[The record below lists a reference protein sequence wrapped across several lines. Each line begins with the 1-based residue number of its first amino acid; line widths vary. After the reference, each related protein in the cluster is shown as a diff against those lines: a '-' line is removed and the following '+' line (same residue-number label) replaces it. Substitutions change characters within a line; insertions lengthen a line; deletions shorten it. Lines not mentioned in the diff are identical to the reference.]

1 MSNNFYKDN
10 SIESLS
16 PREHVRLRPG
26 MYAGDTSDA
35 TQLAIEILGNSI
47 DEYNIGHGDLI
58 EVYINPDWIET
69 DQYTV
74 IIRDHGQGF
83 PINVVREDGET
94 VLQASFDVINTSG
107 KYHDDGVYE
116 GTAIGLNGIGAKLTN
131 FLSTQLYVN
140 SFNSKGEF
148 ETIWFKDG
156 VFNKRQTGKISIYS
170 SGTEVSFSPD
180 KQFFDSPTVNEK
192 KLRDFCEDITCL
204 CPGLTI
210 IFNDDIIKHENGIQD
225 LLKKHLGKEIE
236 IISNPLII
244 QEKKDKQAISL
255 AMSYT
260 TRGSSNIVPYVNC
273 GITSAGPHITSIKST
288 ITRILNKWAKEQGIL
303 KTKDKNL
310 DGASLQE
317 GMVLVANI
325 TAEGVSYD
333 AQVKSTI
340 TKIDTSFISST
351 LGELFEIWLDNNP
364 NEGKTIIEKA
374 LVARKAAEAAK
385 KARERVKAKATAP
398 VKAKAIQ
405 LPTTLTDCWSKDRS
419 KCELFICEGK
429 SAAAG
434 LVAGRDSETQA
445 IYGVRGKML
454 SVLKTAASNI
464 YKNQEINNLV
474 QALGLEVDERTCKLV
489 YDEKRLRYGK
499 IIAAADA
506 DFDGFAIENLLFNIL
521 WYMCPEL
528 IVNGHVYS
536 AVPPL
541 FRVTTKKNEYI
552 YLRDAEALAAYQ
564 KSHGTEIQSIGR
576 LKGLGEQDSDELSY
590 CLLDPETRNVLQLK
604 VEDYGKT
611 DKMFQDLYGKRVEPR
626 VQFLA
631 QHLEEARVD

>member
-1 MSNNFYKDN
+1 MNNLYKED

-35 TQLAIEILGNSI
+35 TQLAIEILGNAI
-47 DEYNIGHGDLI
+47 DEYNIGHGNKITIVVNSQIVSIAD
-58 EVYINPDWIET
+58 E
-69 DQYTV
+69 
-74 IIRDHGQGF
+74 GQGF
-83 PINVVREDGET
+83 PINVMRDDGET

-107 KYHDDGVYE
+107 KYRDDGVYE
-116 GTAIGLNGIGAKLTN
+116 GTAIGLNGIGSKLTN
-131 FLSTQLYVN
+131 FLSHNLFVTSWN
-140 SFNSKGEF
+140 ANGEY
-148 ETIWFKDG
+148 E
-156 VFNKRQTGKISIYS
+156 SIYFEEGIFKEREIGKENHP
-170 SGTEVSFSPD
+170 SGTLVSFLPSED
-180 KQFFDSPTVNEK
+180 FFDTPQVNQK
-192 KLRDFCEDITCL
+192 KLLDFCEDITCL
-204 CPGLTI
+204 CSGLVI
-210 IFNDDIIKHENGIQD
+210 VFNGQEIKHENGIQD
-225 LLKKHLGKEIE
+225 LLKKHLGKDIE
-236 IISNPLII
+236 IINNPLII
-244 QEKKDKQAISL
+244 QEKKNKQAISL

-303 KTKDKNL
+303 KAKDKNL

-317 GMVLVANI
+317 GMILVANI

-351 LGELFEIWLDNNP
+351 LGEQLEIWLDNNI
-364 NEGKTIIEKA
+364 EDGKNIIEKA

-419 KCELFICEGK
+419 KCELFVCEGK

-454 SVLKTAASNI
+454 SVLKTASTNI

-474 QALGLEVDERTCKLV
+474 QALGLDVDERTCKLT
-489 YDEKRLRYGK
+489 YDEKKLRYGK

-528 IVNGHVYS
+528 ITNGHVYS

-541 FRVTTKKNEYI
+541 FRVTTKKNEYV

-564 KSHGTEIQSIGR
+564 KEHGAQIQSIGR

-631 QHLEEARVD
+631 QHLEEARID

>member
-1 MSNNFYKDN
+1 MNNLYKDD

-35 TQLAIEILGNSI
+35 TQLAIEILGNAI
-47 DEYNIGHGDLI
+47 DEYNIGHGNKI
-58 EVYINPDWIET
+58 
-69 DQYTV
+69 TV
-74 IIRDHGQGF
+74 IVNNQIVSIEDAGQGF
-83 PINVVREDGET
+83 PINVIREDGET

-107 KYHDDGVYE
+107 KYRDDGVYE
-116 GTAIGLNGIGAKLTN
+116 GTAIGLNGIGSKLTN
-131 FLSTQLYVN
+131 FLSHNLFVSSWN
-140 SFNSKGEF
+140 AKGEYESIYF
-148 ETIWFKDG
+148 EEGIFK
-156 VFNKRQTGKISIYS
+156 KRKTGKEDHP
-170 SGTEVSFSPD
+170 SGTLVSFTPSEE
-180 KQFFDSPTVNEK
+180 FFDTPQVNQK
-192 KLRDFCEDITCL
+192 KLLNFCEDITCL
-204 CPGLTI
+204 CPGLI
-210 IFNDDIIKHENGIQD
+210 IMFNGQEIKHENGIQD
-225 LLKKHLGKEIE
+225 LLTKHLGKEIE
-236 IISNPLII
+236 IINNPLII

-260 TRGSSNIVPYVNC
+260 TRGSSTIVPYVNC
-273 GITSAGPHITSIKST
+273 GLTSAGPHITSIKST

-303 KTKDKNL
+303 KAKDKNL
-310 DGASLQE
+310 DGSSLQE

-325 TAEGVSYD
+325 TAEGVAYD
-333 AQVKSTI
+333 AQVKTTI

-351 LGELFEIWLDNNP
+351 LGEQLEIWLDNNV
-364 NEGKTIIEKA
+364 EDGKNIIEKA

-385 KARERVKAKATAP
+385 KARERVKAKAAAP

-419 KCELFICEGK
+419 KCELFVCEGK

-454 SVLKTAASNI
+454 SVLKTASTNI

-474 QALGLEVDERTCKLV
+474 QALGLDVDERTCKLT
-489 YDEKRLRYGK
+489 YDEKKLRYGK

-528 IVNGHVYS
+528 ITNGHVYS

-541 FRVTTKKNEYI
+541 FRVTTKKNEYV

-564 KSHGTEIQSIGR
+564 KEHGAQVQSIGR

>member
-1 MSNNFYKDN
+1 MNNLYKED

-35 TQLAIEILGNSI
+35 TQLAIEILGNAI
-47 DEYNIGHGDLI
+47 DEYNIGHGNKI
-58 EVYINPDWIET
+58 TIT
-69 DQYTV
+69 
-74 IIRDHGQGF
+74 IISQMVSIADEGQGF
-83 PINVVREDGET
+83 PINVMRDDGET

-107 KYHDDGVYE
+107 KYRDDGVYE
-116 GTAIGLNGIGAKLTN
+116 GTAIGLNGIGSKLTN
-131 FLSTQLYVN
+131 FLSHNLFVTSWN
-140 SFNSKGEF
+140 ANGEY
-148 ETIWFKDG
+148 E
-156 VFNKRQTGKISIYS
+156 SIYFEEGIFKGREIGKENHS
-170 SGTEVSFSPD
+170 SGTLVSFVPSEE
-180 KQFFDSPTVNEK
+180 FFDTPQVNQK
-192 KLRDFCEDITCL
+192 KLLDFCEDITCL
-204 CPGLTI
+204 CPGLVI
-210 IFNDDIIKHENGIQD
+210 VFNGQEIVHQNGIQD
-225 LLKKHLGKEIE
+225 LLSKHLGKDIE
-236 IISNPLII
+236 ILNNPLII

-260 TRGSSNIVPYVNC
+260 SRGSSTLIPYVNC
-273 GITSAGPHITSIKST
+273 GITSSGPHITSMKST
-288 ITRILNKWAKEQGIL
+288 ITRVLNKWAKEQGIL
-303 KTKDKNL
+303 KAKDKNL
-310 DGASLQE
+310 DGSSLQE
-317 GMVLVANI
+317 GIVLVCNI
-325 TAEGVSYD
+325 TAEGVAYD
-333 AQVKSTI
+333 AQVKTTI

-351 LGELFEIWLDNNP
+351 LGTQLEIWLDNNP
-364 NEGKTIIEKA
+364 ADGRIIIEKA

-405 LPTTLTDCWSKDRS
+405 LPTTLTDCWSKNRTQ
-419 KCELFICEGK
+419 CELFVCEGK

-454 SVLKTAASNI
+454 SVLKTAVSNI

-474 QALGLEVDERTCKLV
+474 QALGLDVDEKTCKLV
-489 YDEKRLRYGK
+489 YDEKKLRYGK

-541 FRVTTKKNEYI
+541 FRVTTKKNEYV
-552 YLRDAEALAAYQ
+552 YLRDAEALADYQ
-564 KSHGTEIQSIGR
+564 KEHGAQIQSIGR

>member
-1 MSNNFYKDN
+1 MDNLYKED

-35 TQLAIEILGNSI
+35 TQLAIEILGNAI
-47 DEYNIGHGDLI
+47 DEYNIGHGNTIDVIVNKTLVSI
-58 EVYINPDWIET
+58 M
-69 DQYTV
+69 DQ
-74 IIRDHGQGF
+74 GQGF
-83 PINVVREDGET
+83 PINVMREDGET

-107 KYHDDGVYE
+107 KYRDDGVYE
-116 GTAIGLNGIGAKLTN
+116 GTAIGLNGIGSKLTN
-131 FLSTQLYVN
+131 FLSHNLSVVSWN
-140 SFNSKGEF
+140 AKGEYEMIHF
-148 ETIWFKDG
+148 SEGEFVT
-156 VFNKRQTGKISIYS
+156 RETGKENHH
-170 SGTEVSFSPD
+170 SGTLVTFSPSEE
-180 KQFFDSPTVNEK
+180 FFDSPQVNQK
-192 KLRDFCEDITCL
+192 KLLNFCEDITCL

-210 IFNDDIIKHENGIQD
+210 NFNGTDIKHENGIQD

-236 IISNPLII
+236 IINNPLII

-260 TRGSSNIVPYVNC
+260 TRGSSTIVPYVNC
-273 GITSAGPHITSIKST
+273 GLTSAGPHITSIKST
-288 ITRILNKWAKEQGIL
+288 ITRILNKWAKEQNIL
-303 KTKDKNL
+303 KAKDKNL

-317 GMVLVANI
+317 GMILVANI

-351 LGELFEIWLDNNP
+351 LGEQLEIWLDNNI
-364 NEGKTIIEKA
+364 EDGKNIIEKA

-385 KARERVKAKATAP
+385 KARERVKAKAATP

-405 LPTTLTDCWSKDRS
+405 LPTTLTDCWSKNRS
-419 KCELFICEGK
+419 QCELFVCEGK

-474 QALGLEVDERTCKLV
+474 QALGLDVDEKTCKLV
-489 YDEKRLRYGK
+489 YDEKKLRYGK

-528 IVNGHVYS
+528 ITNGHVYS

-541 FRVTTKKNEYI
+541 FRVTTKKNEYV

-564 KSHGTEIQSIGR
+564 KEHGAQVQSIGR

>member
-1 MSNNFYKDN
+1 MNNLYKDD

-16 PREHVRLRPG
+16 ARDHVRLRPG

-69 DQYTV
+69 NQYTIV
-74 IIRDHGQGF
+74 IRDHGQGF
-83 PINVVREDGET
+83 PINVFREDGET

-107 KYHDDGVYE
+107 KNHDDGVYE

-131 FLSTQLYVN
+131 FLSTQLCVN

-156 VFNKRQTGKISIYS
+156 IFNKRQTGKLSTYN

-210 IFNDDIIKHENGIQD
+210 VFNNDTIKHENGIQD

-236 IISNPLII
+236 IINNPLII
-244 QEKKDKQAISL
+244 QEKKNKQSISL

-260 TRGSSNIVPYVNC
+260 TRGSSNLVPYVNC

-288 ITRILNKWAKEQGIL
+288 ITRVLNKWAKEQGIL
-303 KTKDKNL
+303 KSTDKNL

-340 TKIDTSFISST
+340 TKIDTSFISSIV
-351 LGELFEIWLDNNP
+351 GEQLEIWLDNNI
-364 NEGKTIIEKA
+364 EDGKNIIEKA
-374 LVARKAAEAAK
+374 LIARKAAEAAK
-385 KARERVKAKATAP
+385 KARERVKAKATTP
-398 VKAKAIQ
+398 IKTKAIQ

-419 KCELFICEGK
+419 KCELFVCEGK

-454 SVLKTAASNI
+454 SVLKTAVSNI

-474 QALGLEVDERTCKLV
+474 QALGLDVDEKTCKLV
-489 YDEKRLRYGK
+489 YDEKKLRYGK

-528 IVNGHVYS
+528 ITNGHVYS

-552 YLRDAEALAAYQ
+552 YLRDADALAAYQ
-564 KSHGTEIQSIGR
+564 KEHGTEIQSIGR

-611 DKMFQDLYGKRVEPR
+611 DKMFQDLYGKQVEPR

>member
-1 MSNNFYKDN
+1 MNNLYKDD

-35 TQLAIEILGNSI
+35 TQLAIEILGNAI
-47 DEYNIGHGDLI
+47 DEYNIGHGNKI
-58 EVYINPDWIET
+58 T
-69 DQYTV
+69 
-74 IIRDHGQGF
+74 IIVNSQIVSIADEGQGF
-83 PINVVREDGET
+83 PINVIRDDGET

-107 KYHDDGVYE
+107 KYRDDGVYE
-116 GTAIGLNGIGAKLTN
+116 GTAIGLNGIGSKLTN
-131 FLSTQLYVN
+131 FLSHNLFVSSWN
-140 SFNSKGEF
+140 ANGEY
-148 ETIWFKDG
+148 E
-156 VFNKRQTGKISIYS
+156 SIYFEEGIFKKREIGKENHP
-170 SGTEVSFSPD
+170 SGTLVSFVPSED
-180 KQFFDSPTVNEK
+180 FFDTPQVNQK
-192 KLRDFCEDITCL
+192 KLLDFCEDITCL
-204 CPGLTI
+204 CPGLI
-210 IFNDDIIKHENGIQD
+210 IVFNGQEIKHENGIQD

-236 IISNPLII
+236 IINNPLII

-288 ITRILNKWAKEQGIL
+288 ITRILNKWAKEQSIL
-303 KTKDKNL
+303 KAKDKNL

-317 GMVLVANI
+317 GMVLVVNI

-351 LGELFEIWLDNNP
+351 LGEQLEVWLDNNI
-364 NEGKTIIEKA
+364 EDGKNIIEKA

-385 KARERVKAKATAP
+385 KARERVKAKAATP

-419 KCELFICEGK
+419 KCELFVCEGK

-454 SVLKTAASNI
+454 SVLKTAATNI

>member
-1 MSNNFYKDN
+1 MKGGLMDNLYKED

-35 TQLAIEILGNSI
+35 TQLAIEILGNAI
-47 DEYNIGHGDLI
+47 DEYNIGHGNTIDVIVNKTLVSI
-58 EVYINPDWIET
+58 M
-69 DQYTV
+69 DQ
-74 IIRDHGQGF
+74 GQGF
-83 PINVVREDGET
+83 PINVMREDGET

-107 KYHDDGVYE
+107 KYRDDGVYE
-116 GTAIGLNGIGAKLTN
+116 GTAIGLNGIGSKLTN
-131 FLSTQLYVN
+131 FLSHNLSVVSWN
-140 SFNSKGEF
+140 AKGEYEMIHF
-148 ETIWFKDG
+148 SEGEFVT
-156 VFNKRQTGKISIYS
+156 RETGKENHH
-170 SGTEVSFSPD
+170 SGTLVTFSPSEE
-180 KQFFDSPTVNEK
+180 FFDSPQVNQK
-192 KLRDFCEDITCL
+192 KLLNFCEDITCL

-210 IFNDDIIKHENGIQD
+210 NFNGTDIKHENGIQD

-236 IISNPLII
+236 IINNPLII

-260 TRGSSNIVPYVNC
+260 TRGSSTIVPYVNC
-273 GITSAGPHITSIKST
+273 GLTSAGPHITSIKST
-288 ITRILNKWAKEQGIL
+288 ITRILNKWAKEQNIL
-303 KTKDKNL
+303 KAKDKNL

-317 GMVLVANI
+317 GMILVANI

-351 LGELFEIWLDNNP
+351 LGEQLEIWLDNNV
-364 NEGKTIIEKA
+364 EDGKNIIEKA

-385 KARERVKAKATAP
+385 KARERVKAKAATP

-405 LPTTLTDCWSKDRS
+405 LPTTLTDCWSKNRS
-419 KCELFICEGK
+419 QCELFVCEGK

-474 QALGLEVDERTCKLV
+474 QALGLDVDEKTCKLV
-489 YDEKRLRYGK
+489 YDEKKLRYGK

-528 IVNGHVYS
+528 ITNGHVYS

-541 FRVTTKKNEYI
+541 FRVTTKKNEYV

-564 KSHGTEIQSIGR
+564 KEHGAQIQSIGR

>member
-1 MSNNFYKDN
+1 MSNLYKDD

-16 PREHVRLRPG
+16 ARDHVRLRPG

-74 IIRDHGQGF
+74 VIRDHGQGF
-83 PINVVREDGET
+83 PINVIREDGET

-131 FLSTQLYVN
+131 FLSTQLCVN

-156 VFNKRQTGKISIYS
+156 IFNKRQTGKLSTYS

-210 IFNDDIIKHENGIQD
+210 VFNNDTIKHENGIQD

-236 IISNPLII
+236 IINNPLII
-244 QEKKDKQAISL
+244 QEKKNKQSISL

-260 TRGSSNIVPYVNC
+260 TRGSSNLVPYVNC

-303 KTKDKNL
+303 KSTDKNL

-340 TKIDTSFISST
+340 TKIDTGFISST
-351 LGELFEIWLDNNP
+351 LGEQLEIWLDNNI
-364 NEGKTIIEKA
+364 EDGKNIIEKA

-385 KARERVKAKATAP
+385 KARERVKAKATTP
-398 VKAKAIQ
+398 IKAKAIQ

-419 KCELFICEGK
+419 KCELFVCEGK

-445 IYGVRGKML
+445 VYGVRGKML
-454 SVLKTAASNI
+454 SVLKTASANI

-474 QALGLEVDERTCKLV
+474 QALGLDVDEKTCKLT
-489 YDEKRLRYGK
+489 YDEKKLRYGK

-528 IVNGHVYS
+528 ITNGHVYS

-541 FRVTTKKNEYI
+541 FRVTTKKNEYV
-552 YLRDAEALAAYQ
+552 YLRDAEALAVYQ
-564 KSHGTEIQSIGR
+564 KEHGSQVQSIGR

-590 CLLDPETRNVLQLK
+590 CLLDPKTRNVLQLK

>member
-1 MSNNFYKDN
+1 MDNLYKED

-35 TQLAIEILGNSI
+35 TQLAIEILGNAI
-47 DEYNIGHGDLI
+47 DEYNIGHGNKITIIVNSQIVSI
-58 EVYINPDWIET
+58 EDE
-69 DQYTV
+69 
-74 IIRDHGQGF
+74 GQGF
-83 PINVVREDGET
+83 PINVMREDGET

-107 KYHDDGVYE
+107 KYRDDGVYE
-116 GTAIGLNGIGAKLTN
+116 GTAIGLNGIGSKLTN
-131 FLSTQLYVN
+131 FLSHNLFVSSWNANGDY
-140 SFNSKGEF
+140 E
-148 ETIWFKDG
+148 
-156 VFNKRQTGKISIYS
+156 SIYFEEGIFKQRIVGKENHS
-170 SGTEVSFSPD
+170 SGTLVSFIPSEE
-180 KQFFDSPTVNEK
+180 FFDTPQVNQK
-192 KLRDFCEDITCL
+192 KLFDFCEDITCL
-204 CPGLTI
+204 CPGLI
-210 IFNDDIIKHENGIQD
+210 IVFNGQEIKHENGIQD

-236 IISNPLII
+236 IINNPLII

-260 TRGSSNIVPYVNC
+260 TRGSSSIVPYVNC

-288 ITRILNKWAKEQGIL
+288 ITRILNKWAKEQNIL
-303 KTKDKNL
+303 KAKDKNL

-317 GMVLVANI
+317 GMILVANI

-340 TKIDTSFISST
+340 TKIDTSFISSI
-351 LGELFEIWLDNNP
+351 LGEQLEIWLDNNVEDGR
-364 NEGKTIIEKA
+364 NIIEKA

-385 KARERVKAKATAP
+385 KARERVKAKVATP

-405 LPTTLTDCWSKDRS
+405 LPTTLTDCWSKNRS
-419 KCELFICEGK
+419 QCELFVCEGK

-454 SVLKTAASNI
+454 SVLKTAATNI

-474 QALGLEVDERTCKLV
+474 QALGLDVDEKTCKLV
-489 YDEKRLRYGK
+489 YDEKKLRYGK

-528 IVNGHVYS
+528 ITNGHVYS

-541 FRVTTKKNEYI
+541 FRVTTKKNEYV

-564 KSHGTEIQSIGR
+564 KEHGAQVQSIGR

>member
-1 MSNNFYKDN
+1 MDNLYKED

-35 TQLAIEILGNSI
+35 TQLAIEILGNAI
-47 DEYNIGHGDLI
+47 DEYNIGHGNTIDVIVNKTLVSI
-58 EVYINPDWIET
+58 M
-69 DQYTV
+69 DQ
-74 IIRDHGQGF
+74 GQGF
-83 PINVVREDGET
+83 PINVMREDGET

-107 KYHDDGVYE
+107 KYRDDGVYE
-116 GTAIGLNGIGAKLTN
+116 GTAIGLNGIGSKLTN
-131 FLSTQLYVN
+131 FLSHNLSVVSWN
-140 SFNSKGEF
+140 AKGEYEMIHF
-148 ETIWFKDG
+148 SEGEFVT
-156 VFNKRQTGKISIYS
+156 RETGKENHH
-170 SGTEVSFSPD
+170 SGTLVTFSPSEE
-180 KQFFDSPTVNEK
+180 FFDSPQVNQK
-192 KLRDFCEDITCL
+192 KLLNFCEDITCL

-210 IFNDDIIKHENGIQD
+210 NFNGTDIKHENGIQD

-236 IISNPLII
+236 IINNPLII

-260 TRGSSNIVPYVNC
+260 TRGSSTIVPYVNC
-273 GITSAGPHITSIKST
+273 GLTSAGPHITSIKST
-288 ITRILNKWAKEQGIL
+288 ITRILNKWAKEQNIL
-303 KTKDKNL
+303 KAKDKNL

-317 GMVLVANI
+317 GMILVANI

-351 LGELFEIWLDNNP
+351 LGEQLEIWLDNNV
-364 NEGKTIIEKA
+364 EDGKNIIEKA

-385 KARERVKAKATAP
+385 KARERVKAKAATP

-405 LPTTLTDCWSKDRS
+405 LPTTLTDCWSKNRS
-419 KCELFICEGK
+419 QCELFVCEGK

-474 QALGLEVDERTCKLV
+474 QALGLDVDEKTCKLV
-489 YDEKRLRYGK
+489 YDEKKLRYGK

-528 IVNGHVYS
+528 ITNGHVYS

-541 FRVTTKKNEYI
+541 FRVTTKKNEYV

-564 KSHGTEIQSIGR
+564 KEHGAQIQSIGR

>member
-1 MSNNFYKDN
+1 MDNLYKED

-47 DEYNIGHGDLI
+47 DEYNIGHGDRIIVNINSNGTVNI
-58 EVYINPDWIET
+58 ED
-69 DQYTV
+69 
-74 IIRDHGQGF
+74 RGQGF

-107 KYHDDGVYE
+107 KYKDDGVYE

-131 FLSTQLYVN
+131 FLSDWLEVT
-140 SFNSKGEF
+140 SSNSKGEY
-148 ETIWFKDG
+148 EHLWFKDG
-156 VFNKRQTGKISIYS
+156 IFEKREVGKGFTE
-170 SGTEVSFSPD
+170 SGTSVTFKPSA
-180 KQFFDSPTVNEK
+180 QFFDSPKVNEK
-192 KLRDFCEDITCL
+192 KLQDFCEDITCL

-210 IFNDDIIKHENGIQD
+210 VFNQKKILHENGIQD
-225 LLKKHLGKEIE
+225 LLKKHLGQDIE
-236 IISNPLII
+236 IINNPLII
-244 QEKKDKQAISL
+244 QEKKEKQAISL

-303 KTKDKNL
+303 KAADKNL

-317 GMVLVANI
+317 GLVLVANI
-325 TAEGVSYD
+325 TAEGVAYD

-351 LGELFEIWLDNNP
+351 LGEQLEIWLDNNV
-364 NEGKTIIEKA
+364 EDGKNIIEKA

-385 KARERVKAKATAP
+385 KARERVKSKAATP

-419 KCELFICEGK
+419 KCELFVCEGK

-445 IYGVRGKML
+445 VYGVRGKML

-474 QALGLEVDERTCKLV
+474 QALGLDVDEKTCKLV
-489 YDEKRLRYGK
+489 YDEKKLRYGK

-528 IVNGHVYS
+528 ILYGHVYS

-552 YLRDAEALAAYQ
+552 YLRDADALAAYQ
-564 KSHGTEIQSIGR
+564 KDHGSEVQSIGR

-590 CLLDPETRNVLQLK
+590 CLLDPDTRNVLKLK
-604 VEDYGKT
+604 VDDYGKT
-611 DKMFQDLYGKRVEPR
+611 DQMFQDLYGKRVEPR

-631 QHLEEARVD
+631 QHLEEARID

>member
-1 MSNNFYKDN
+1 MDNLYKDD

-35 TQLAIEILGNSI
+35 TQLAIEILGNAI
-47 DEYNIGHGDLI
+47 DEYNIGHGNKI
-58 EVYINPDWIET
+58 T
-69 DQYTV
+69 
-74 IIRDHGQGF
+74 IIVNSQIISIMDEGQGF
-83 PINVVREDGET
+83 PINVMRDDGET

-107 KYHDDGVYE
+107 KYRDDGVYE
-116 GTAIGLNGIGAKLTN
+116 GTAIGLNGIGSKLTN
-131 FLSTQLYVN
+131 FLSHNLFVSSWN
-140 SFNSKGEF
+140 AKGEY
-148 ETIWFKDG
+148 E
-156 VFNKRQTGKISIYS
+156 SIYFEEGIFKKREIGKEDHP
-170 SGTEVSFSPD
+170 SGTLVSFTPSEE
-180 KQFFDSPTVNEK
+180 FFDTPQVNQK
-192 KLRDFCEDITCL
+192 KLLNFCEDITCL
-204 CPGLTI
+204 CPGLI
-210 IFNDDIIKHENGIQD
+210 IVFNGQEIKHENGIQD
-225 LLKKHLGKEIE
+225 LLTKHIGKEIE
-236 IISNPLII
+236 IINNPLII

-273 GITSAGPHITSIKST
+273 GLTSTGPHITSIKST
-288 ITRILNKWAKEQGIL
+288 ITRILNKWAKEQNIL
-303 KTKDKNL
+303 KAKDKNL

-317 GMVLVANI
+317 GMVLVVNI

-351 LGELFEIWLDNNP
+351 LGEQLEIWLDNNI
-364 NEGKTIIEKA
+364 EDGKNIIEKA

-419 KCELFICEGK
+419 KCELVICEGK

-434 LVAGRDSETQA
+434 LVAGRNSEIQA

-454 SVLKTAASNI
+454 SVLKTASSNI

-474 QALGLEVDERTCKLV
+474 QALGLDVDEKTCKLT
-489 YDEKRLRYGK
+489 YDEKKLRYGK

-506 DFDGFAIENLLFNIL
+506 DYDGFSIENLLFNIL

-541 FRVTTKKNEYI
+541 FRIITKKNEYI

-564 KSHGTEIQSIGR
+564 KEHGAQIQSIGR
-576 LKGLGEQDSDELSY
+576 LKG
-590 CLLDPETRNVLQLK
+590 
-604 VEDYGKT
+604 
-611 DKMFQDLYGKRVEPR
+611 
-626 VQFLA
+626 
-631 QHLEEARVD
+631 

>member
-1 MSNNFYKDN
+1 MNNLYKED

-35 TQLAIEILGNSI
+35 TQLAIEILGNAI
-47 DEYNIGHGDLI
+47 DEYNIGHGNKITIIVNSQIVSI
-58 EVYINPDWIET
+58 EDE
-69 DQYTV
+69 
-74 IIRDHGQGF
+74 GQGF
-83 PINVVREDGET
+83 PINVMREDGET

-107 KYHDDGVYE
+107 KYRDDGVYE
-116 GTAIGLNGIGAKLTN
+116 GTAIGLNGIGSKLTN
-131 FLSTQLYVN
+131 FLSHNLFVTSWNANGDYESLY
-140 SFNSKGEF
+140 F
-148 ETIWFKDG
+148 EEGIFKQRI
-156 VFNKRQTGKISIYS
+156 VGKEDHS
-170 SGTEVSFSPD
+170 SGTLVSFVPNED
-180 KQFFDSPTVNEK
+180 FFDTPQVNQK
-192 KLRDFCEDITCL
+192 KLLDFCEDITCL
-204 CPGLTI
+204 CPGLI
-210 IFNDDIIKHENGIQD
+210 IVFNEQKIKHEDGIQD
-225 LLKKHLGKEIE
+225 LLRKHLGKDIE
-236 IISNPLII
+236 IINNPLII

-260 TRGSSNIVPYVNC
+260 TRGSSTIVPYVNC
-273 GITSAGPHITSIKST
+273 GLTSTGPHITSIKST
-288 ITRILNKWAKEQGIL
+288 ITRVLNKWAKEQGIL
-303 KTKDKNL
+303 KAKDKNL
-310 DGASLQE
+310 DGSSLQE

-325 TAEGVSYD
+325 TAEGVAYD
-333 AQVKSTI
+333 AQVKTTI

-351 LGELFEIWLDNNP
+351 LGEQLEIWLDNNV
-364 NEGKTIIEKA
+364 EDGKNIIEKA

-385 KARERVKAKATAP
+385 KARERVKAKAAAP

-454 SVLKTAASNI
+454 SVLKTTSTNI

-474 QALGLEVDERTCKLV
+474 QALGLDVDERTCKLA
-489 YDEKRLRYGK
+489 YDEKKLRYGK

-528 IVNGHVYS
+528 ITNGHVYS

-541 FRVTTKKNEYI
+541 FRVTTKKNEYV
-552 YLRDAEALAAYQ
+552 YLRDAEALAVYQ
-564 KSHGTEIQSIGR
+564 KEHGAQVQSIGR

>member
-1 MSNNFYKDN
+1 MNNLYKDD

-16 PREHVRLRPG
+16 ARDHVRLRPG

-69 DQYTV
+69 NQYTV
-74 IIRDHGQGF
+74 VIRDHGQGF
-83 PINVVREDGET
+83 PINVIREDGET

-131 FLSTQLYVN
+131 FLSTQLCVN

-156 VFNKRQTGKISIYS
+156 IFNKRQTGKLSTYS

-204 CPGLTI
+204 CSGLTI
-210 IFNDDIIKHENGIQD
+210 VFNNDTIKHENGIQD

-236 IISNPLII
+236 IINNPLII
-244 QEKKDKQAISL
+244 QEKKNKQSISL

-260 TRGSSNIVPYVNC
+260 TRGNSNLVPYVNC

-303 KTKDKNL
+303 KSTDKNL

-340 TKIDTSFISST
+340 TKIDTSFISSVI
-351 LGELFEIWLDNNP
+351 GEQLEIWLDNNI
-364 NEGKTIIEKA
+364 EDGKNIIEKA
-374 LVARKAAEAAK
+374 LIARKAAEAAK
-385 KARERVKAKATAP
+385 KARERVKAKATTP
-398 VKAKAIQ
+398 TKTKAIQ

-419 KCELFICEGK
+419 KCELFVCEGK
-429 SAAAG
+429 
-434 LVAGRDSETQA
+434 R
-445 IYGVRGKML
+445 
-454 SVLKTAASNI
+454 
-464 YKNQEINNLV
+464 
-474 QALGLEVDERTCKLV
+474 
-489 YDEKRLRYGK
+489 
-499 IIAAADA
+499 
-506 DFDGFAIENLLFNIL
+506 
-521 WYMCPEL
+521 
-528 IVNGHVYS
+528 
-536 AVPPL
+536 
-541 FRVTTKKNEYI
+541 
-552 YLRDAEALAAYQ
+552 
-564 KSHGTEIQSIGR
+564 
-576 LKGLGEQDSDELSY
+576 
-590 CLLDPETRNVLQLK
+590 
-604 VEDYGKT
+604 
-611 DKMFQDLYGKRVEPR
+611 
-626 VQFLA
+626 
-631 QHLEEARVD
+631 